1 MAHQY
6 LGQLGDD
13 FQKEEKLRKAIF
25 GNAGTII
32 AFKVGPDDAEF
43 LEKEFY
49 PEFERQDLI
58 NQDKH
63 NIYLKLAIDG
73 KTSKPFS
80 ALTLPPFFKFERQG
94 NKDKIIE
101 SSRQRYSIKRKE
113 IEGKIG
119 RWGGDDKGN
128 KENKQAQLSFEIPIH

>member
-1 MAHQY
+1 M
-6 LGQLGDD
+6 
-13 FQKEEKLRKAIF
+13 RKAIF

-49 PEFERQDLI
+49 PEFERPDLI

-80 ALTLPPFFKFERQG
+80 AMTLPPFFKFERQG
-94 NKDKIIE
+94 NKEKIIE
-101 SSRQRYSIKRKE
+101 ESRLRYAKKRKE

-119 RWGGDDKGN
+119 KWGGGSINGEKRYYKNDTLPLRFHSDG
-128 KENKQAQLSFEIPIH
+128 KEK

>member
-1 MAHQY
+1 
-6 LGQLGDD
+6 LGQLGAD

-49 PEFERQDLI
+49 PDFEKEDLI

-63 NIYLKLAIDG
+63 HIYLKLAIDG

-80 ALTLPPFFKFERQG
+80 GLTLSPFFKFERQG

-101 SSRQRYSIKRKE
+101 GSRMRYAIKRKG

-119 RWGGDDKGN
+119 RWGGEKKN
-128 KENKQAQLSFEIPIH
+128 ININQQCFI

>member
-1 MAHQY
+1 
-6 LGQLGDD
+6 LGQLGED

-32 AFKVGPDDAEF
+32 AFKVGPDDVEF

-73 KTSKPFS
+73 KASKPFS
-80 ALTLPPFFKFERQG
+80 AMTLPPFFKFERQG
-94 NKDKIIE
+94 NKEKIIE
-101 SSRQRYSIKRKE
+101 GSRVRYSKTREE
-113 IEGKIG
+113 IEGKIEK
-119 RWGGDDKGN
+119 W
-128 KENKQAQLSFEIPIH
+128 S